1 MKFEQVLEEY
11 ANSVSSFEKHWNEL
25 ESDGTP
31 QVLQGSRRLEEQ
43 QRLEKLIR
51 NNDLAFLL
59 AVLKPLQDQYLQIA
73 LNASD
78 TQEIFEG
85 RGAYNSFSDIV
96 NFLLNLC
103 ADQE

>member
-59 AVLKPLQDQYLQIA
+59 AVLKPLQDQYLQIT

>member
-59 AVLKPLQDQYLQIA
+59 AVLKPLQDQSILTTSIKTRQ
-73 LNASD
+73 
-78 TQEIFEG
+78 TEINQG
-85 RGAYNSFSDIV
+85 YCSLDLIS
-96 NFLLNLC
+96 LLNT
-103 ADQE
+103 QPIN